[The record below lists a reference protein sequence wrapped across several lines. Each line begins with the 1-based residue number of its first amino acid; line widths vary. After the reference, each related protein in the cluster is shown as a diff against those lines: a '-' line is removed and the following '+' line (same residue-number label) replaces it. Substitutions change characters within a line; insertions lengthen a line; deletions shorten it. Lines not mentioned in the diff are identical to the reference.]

1 MVTFP
6 QPMIPSRS
14 ITTHRYGS
22 TFISLPEPFPELD
35 QLGEDDLAPL
45 DGLHEAPGLGGVVY
59 AVEVL
64 PD

>member
-22 TFISLPEPFPELD
+22 TFISLPEPILGLD
-35 QLGEDDLAPL
+35 KLGEEDLGQF
-45 DGLHEAPGLGGVVY
+45 DGLHEAPGLRGVVY